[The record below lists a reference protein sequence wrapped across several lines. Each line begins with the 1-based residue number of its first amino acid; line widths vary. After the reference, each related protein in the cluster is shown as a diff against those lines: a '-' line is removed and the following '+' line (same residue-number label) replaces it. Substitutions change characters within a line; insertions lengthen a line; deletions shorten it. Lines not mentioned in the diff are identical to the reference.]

1 VPDRGK
7 KIRMSLST
15 KCQLLFGLALVLI
28 IGAALWAPWQRM
40 EELMRRVDRAS
51 ASAVAD
57 QALALHAAR
66 HDGMI
71 VSELTRPTTATTLPT
86 TLPAGA
92 STVRLPRVVGLPSTR
107 EERLSNLNGFERRA
121 LDHFLRD
128 SEAEYFERSFE
139 RSSTGDLGY
148 RLATPVYAAGDCI
161 RCHTVAD
168 ARRQVER
175 TRRISDPASAQ
186 TVPPVFAAPATGPAT
201 RPAPQVVTGGQA
213 GQSLAPP
220 LLGMV
225 VVEMTSN
232 AQPSQ
237 QLLNRVFFLAAGLA
251 AGALAVVVF
260 SAITSKFILRPVRIL
275 QETAEKVSGGDLN
288 IRSSIH
294 SGDEFEQLSNTFNT
308 MLTNLKHSNEQLQSL
323 NRSLDV
329 KLEQLAQTN
338 VALYESNRLKSQFLA
353 NVSHELKTPLGA
365 ILGFAELLRDGQA
378 GPQPMAPEKSTRY
391 TTNIITAGRSLLE
404 LITELLDLAR
414 IEAGR
419 MQVQIVELVLM
430 DLFEGI
436 PLTLK
441 PLLEQQQLTLQTSVA
456 PDVPILKTDKGKLLQ
471 VLYNLLSNA
480 IKFSPNGETVTMR
493 ASMTPTG
500 RVRIEVI
507 DRGPGIEKE
516 QQKMIFEKFRQL
528 DGSMTRKHGGTGLG
542 LAISKEL
549 VRLLD
554 GQIGVTSVPG
564 EGAMFWIELPVEST
578 GGEKDVVA

>member
-1 VPDRGK
+1 
-7 KIRMSLST
+7 MSLST

-51 ASAVAD
+51 ATAVAD

-71 VSELTRPTTATTLPT
+71 VSELTRPTTNPATLPAT
-86 TLPAGA
+86 IPATLPAGA
-92 STVRLPRVVGLPSTR
+92 FTVRLPRVVGLPSTR
-107 EERLSNLNGFERRA
+107 EERLTNLNGFERRA

-128 SEAEYFERSFE
+128 SEAGYFERSFD
-139 RSSTGDLGY
+139 RNSTGDLGY
-148 RLATPVYAAGDCI
+148 RLATPVYASGDCV

-186 TVPPVFAAPATGPAT
+186 TVPPAFAAPVPPAAT

-213 GQSLAPP
+213 GQSAAPP

-225 VVEMTSN
+225 IVEMTSN
-232 AQPSQ
+232 AQHSQ

-275 QETAEKVSGGDLN
+275 QETAEKVSSGDLN

-294 SGDEFEQLSNTFNT
+294 SGDEFEQLSDTFNT
-308 MLTNLKHSNEQLQSL
+308 MLTNLKQSHEQLQSL

-365 ILGFAELLRDGQA
+365 ILGFAELLRDAQTTGQSGA
-378 GPQPMAPEKSTRY
+378 QPMPPEKITRY
-391 TTNIITAGRSLLE
+391 TANIITAGRSLLE

-441 PLLEQQQLTLQTSVA
+441 PLLEQQQLSLQTSVA

-480 IKFSPNGETVTMR
+480 IKFSPTGETVTMR
-493 ASMTPTG
+493 AAMTPAG

-516 QQKMIFEKFRQL
+516 QQKLIFEKFRQL

-554 GQIGVTSVPG
+554 GQIGVASAPG
-564 EGAMFWIELPVEST
+564 EGAVFWIELPVEST

>member
-1 VPDRGK
+1 
-7 KIRMSLST
+7 MSLST

-51 ASAVAD
+51 ARAMAD
-57 QALALHAAR
+57 QALALHSAQ
-66 HDGMI
+66 HDGRI
-71 VSELTRPTTATTLPT
+71 TSLLAGTTRPIESVDKPVTRPATLPT
-86 TLPAGA
+86 GTSGLQ
-92 STVRLPRVVGLPSTR
+92 LPRVIGLPSTR
-107 EERLSNLNGFERRA
+107 AERLSNMTGFERRA
-121 LDHFLRD
+121 MDHFLQD
-128 SEAEYFERSFE
+128 SAAEYFERTFE
-139 RSSTGDLGY
+139 RGATGDLGY
-148 RLATPVYAAGDCI
+148 RLALPVYAVGDCV
-161 RCHTVAD
+161 RCHAVPD
-168 ARRQVER
+168 VRRQMERARR
-175 TRRISDPASAQ
+175 TADPLLSDAPDVAPKEASA
-186 TVPPVFAAPATGPAT
+186 AASS
-201 RPAPQVVTGGQA
+201 RPAANIVTGGEA
-213 GQSLAPP
+213 GEQLAPP
-220 LLGMV
+220 MLGMV

-232 AQPSQ
+232 AQPMQ
-237 QLLNRVFFLAAGLA
+237 QVLNRVFFLTAGLA
-251 AGALAVVVF
+251 AGLLAVVVF

-275 QETAEKVSGGDLN
+275 QETAEKVSSGDLN
-288 IRSSIH
+288 IRSAIH
-294 SGDEFEQLSNTFNT
+294 SGDEFEQLSDTFNT
-308 MLTNLKHSNEQLQSL
+308 MLTNLKRSNEQLQSL

-365 ILGFAELLRDGQA
+365 ILGFAELLKDGQS
-378 GPQPMAPEKSTRY
+378 GPQPMSPEKMTRY
-391 TTNIITAGRSLLE
+391 TSNIINAGRSLLE

-419 MQVQIVELVLM
+419 MKVQVVELVLM

-441 PLLEQQQLTLQTSVA
+441 PLLEAQALTLQATVA
-456 PDVPILKTDKGKLLQ
+456 PDVPIMRTDKGKLLQ

-480 IKFSPNGETVTMR
+480 IKFSPQGETVVMR
-493 ASMTPTG
+493 ATMTAAG
-500 RVRIEVI
+500 RVRIEVV

-516 QQKMIFEKFRQL
+516 QQQLIFEKFRQL

-564 EGAMFWIELPVEST
+564 SGATFWIELPVESV
-578 GGEKDVVA
+578 GGEKDVAAS